1 MKVFPNQVYEPKDFS
16 GLVTENNLG
25 ALFQEKP
32 IQISQYIERLYEVNL
47 PDDMLTLLNKYP
59 THEIEDDREYEWM
72 LQGSDEK
79 NIPLTAAYVKN
90 SSAALT
96 AVSVTTP
103 QIGKNGEIFYLLFP
117 EKMFFVTHI
126 IVGMKPDLYK
136 VRIRKEAEQYGTGF
150 LYECELFTGNRDA
163 FIPYDEL
170 AAGTLWSV
178 EYSISEQTL
187 SKDAS
192 DISFTSP
199 FKMSNRLS
207 MIRKKHVV
215 PGNMIMK
222 GVNNPLAFTFMD
234 QDGVKHTSWLN
245 KLDWEFMKAFRR
257 EKARLL
263 FYGTSNRRDDGTYAQ
278 FGTSGYEIKAGLG
291 LREQIAP
298 SNIFFYNTFNIES
311 LVKYALGLSVG
322 KLPEDR
328 RRFII
333 GTGEYGLAMASAA
346 IEAYAGAA
354 AITYN
359 RVNAL
364 TSGPKAS
371 YTKPQYIS
379 VADINGIQFEFIHI
393 PDYDNEVRNKLMH
406 PEGGTWESRRL
417 TIMDFGTAGNAP
429 NVQLVRI
436 KGQAEEHGYI
446 PGLRDPFSTGGKGK
460 PKVMVTPVDGYEIHK
475 ADWLGIMVRNPMRM
489 GEWVPTALA

>member
-47 PDDMLTLLNKYP
+47 ADDMLTLLNKYP
-59 THEIEDDREYEWM
+59 TFEIEDDREYEWM

-79 NIPLTAAYVKN
+79 NLPLTGAFLKPAGV
-90 SSAALT
+90 LT
-96 AVSVTTP
+96 AVAATDQV
-103 QIGKNGEIFYLLFP
+103 GKNGQIFYMLFP

-126 IVGMKPDLYK
+126 IVGNKPDLYK
-136 VRIRKEAEQYGTGF
+136 IRIRKEGEPHGSGF
-150 LYECELFTGNRDA
+150 LYECELFTGTPSA
-163 FIPYDEL
+163 FIPYEEL
-170 AAGTLWSV
+170 LEGTLWSV

-207 MIRKKHVV
+207 MLRKKHVV
-215 PGNMIMK
+215 PGNMILK
-222 GVNNPLAFTFMD
+222 GANNPLAFTFVD
-234 QDGVKHTSWLN
+234 QDGVQHTSWLN
-245 KLDWEFMKAFRR
+245 KLDWEFMKSFRR
-257 EKARLL
+257 EKARLM
-263 FYGTSNRRDDGTYAQ
+263 FYGTGNKTAEGNYNQ
-278 FGTSGYEIKAGLG
+278 FGASGYEIKAGLG

-298 SNIFFYNTFNIES
+298 ANRFYYNSFNIQN
-311 LVKYALGLSVG
+311 LVRYALGLSVG

-328 RRFII
+328 RKFVI
-333 GTGEYGLAMASAA
+333 GTGEYGLAMVTAA

-354 AITYN
+354 ALTYN
-359 RVNAL
+359 RVPAL
-364 TSGPKAS
+364 TGGSKAR
-371 YTKPQYIS
+371 YTKPQYTS
-379 VADINGIQFEFIHI
+379 MADINGVEFEFIHI
-393 PDYDNEVRNKLMH
+393 PDYDNETRNKLMH

-417 TIMDFGTAGNAP
+417 TIMDFGTAGAHP
-429 NVQLVRI
+429 NIQMVRI
-436 KGQAEEHGYI
+436 KGQPEEHGYI

-475 ADWLGIMVRNPMRM
+475 ADWCGCLVRNPMRM
-489 GEWVPTALA
+489 GEWIPTALA

>member
-47 PDDMLTLLNKYP
+47 ADDMLTLLNKYP
-59 THEIEDDREYEWM
+59 TFEIEDDREYEWM

-79 NIPLTAAYVKN
+79 NLPLSAAYTK
-90 SSAALT
+90 T
-96 AVSVTTP
+96 AGTLNAITATATT
-103 QIGKNGEIFYLLFP
+103 GKNGEVFYMLFP
-117 EKMFFVTHI
+117 EKLFFITHI
-126 IVGMKPDLYK
+126 IVGNKPDLYK
-136 VRIRKEAEQYGTGF
+136 VRIRKEGEPYGTGF
-150 LYECELFTGNRDA
+150 LYECELFTGTPSA
-163 FIPYDEL
+163 FIPYEEL
-170 AAGTLWSV
+170 LAGTLWSV

-199 FKMSNRLS
+199 FKMNNRLS
-207 MIRKKHVV
+207 MLRKKHLV
-215 PGNMIMK
+215 PGNMILK
-222 GVNNPLAFTFMD
+222 GANNPLAFTFVD
-234 QDGVKHTSWLN
+234 QDGVQHTSWLN

-263 FYGTSNRRDDGTYAQ
+263 FYGTGNKTAEGNYNQ
-278 FGTSGYEIKAGLG
+278 FGASGYEIKAGLG

-298 SNIFFYNTFNIES
+298 ANRFYYNSFNIQN

-328 RRFII
+328 RKFVI
-333 GTGEYGLAMASAA
+333 GTGEYGLSMISSA

-359 RVNAL
+359 RVDAL
-364 TSGPKAS
+364 TGGPKAR
-371 YTKPQYIS
+371 YTRPQYIS
-379 VADINGIQFEFIHI
+379 MADINGVEFDFIHI
-393 PDYDNEVRNKLMH
+393 PDYDNETRNKLMH
-406 PEGGTWESRRL
+406 PDGGTWESRRL
-417 TIMDFGTAGNAP
+417 TIMDFGTAGAHP
-429 NVQLVRI
+429 NIQTVRI
-436 KGQAEEHGYI
+436 KGQTEEHGYI

-489 GEWVPTALA
+489 GEWIPTALA

>member
-25 ALFQEKP
+25 MLFQEKP
-32 IQISQYIERLYEVNL
+32 IQISQYIDRLYEVNL
-47 PDDMLTLLNKYP
+47 ADDMLTLLNKYP
-59 THEIEDDREYEWM
+59 TFEIEDDREFEWM

-79 NIPLTAAYVKN
+79 NIPLTAAYTK
-90 SSAALT
+90 SAAPALQ
-96 AVSVTTP
+96 AVAATDQV
-103 QIGKNGEIFYLLFP
+103 GKQGGVFYLLFP
-117 EKMFFVTHI
+117 EKLFFVTNI
-126 IVGMKPDLYK
+126 IVGNKPDLYK
-136 VRIRKEAEQYGTGF
+136 VRIRKEAEPYGTGH
-150 LYECELFTGNRDA
+150 LYECELFTGNPDA
-163 FIPYDEL
+163 YIPYDEL
-170 AAGTLWSV
+170 LAGTLWSV

-207 MIRKKHVV
+207 MLRKKHLV
-215 PGNMIMK
+215 PGNMILK
-222 GVNNPLAFTFMD
+222 GANNPLAFTFVD
-234 QDGVKHTSWLN
+234 QDGVQHTSWLN

-263 FYGTSNRRDDGTYAQ
+263 FYGTSNKTAEGNYNQ
-278 FGTSGYEIKAGLG
+278 FGSSGFEIKAGLG

-298 SNIFFYNTFNIES
+298 ANTFYYNTFNIQN

-328 RRFII
+328 RKFVI
-333 GTGEYGLAMASAA
+333 GSGEYGLSMVSAA

-359 RVNAL
+359 RVDAL
-364 TSGPKAS
+364 TGGPKAR

-379 VADINGIQFEFIHI
+379 MADINGVEFDLVHI
-393 PDYDNEVRNKLMH
+393 PD
-406 PEGGTWESRRL
+406 
-417 TIMDFGTAGNAP
+417 
-429 NVQLVRI
+429 
-436 KGQAEEHGYI
+436 
-446 PGLRDPFSTGGKGK
+446 
-460 PKVMVTPVDGYEIHK
+460 
-475 ADWLGIMVRNPMRM
+475 
-489 GEWVPTALA
+489 

>member
-25 ALFQEKP
+25 LLFQEKP
-32 IQISQYIERLYEVNL
+32 IQISQYIDRLYEVNL

-59 THEIEDDREYEWM
+59 TYEIEDDREYEWM
-72 LQGSDEK
+72 LQGQDEK
-79 NIPLTAAYVKN
+79 NISLMGAYVK
-90 SSAALT
+90 STGTLT
-96 AVSVTTP
+96 AVAVTDLV
-103 QIGKNGEIFYLLFP
+103 GKNGQVFYMLFP
-117 EKMFFVTHI
+117 EKIFFVTHI

-136 VRIRKEAEQYGTGF
+136 VRIRKEAEQYGSGF
-150 LYECELFTGNRDA
+150 LYECELFTGNPNA
-163 FIPYDEL
+163 YIPPAEL
-170 AAGTLWSV
+170 AAGTLWNV

-199 FKMSNRLS
+199 YKMSNRLS

-257 EKARLL
+257 EKARLM
-263 FYGTSNRRDDGTYAQ
+263 FYGTSNKREDGTYGQ
-278 FGTSGYEIKAGLG
+278 FGSSGYEIKAGLG

-298 SNIFFYNTFNIES
+298 SNIFYYNTFNIQN

-328 RRFII
+328 RRFVI
-333 GTGEYGLAMASAA
+333 GAGEYGLSMISSA

-354 AITYN
+354 ALTYN
-359 RVNAL
+359 RVQAI
-364 TSGPKAS
+364 TGGSKAS
-371 YTKPQYIS
+371 YTKPQFTS
-379 VADINGIQFEFIHI
+379 MADINGVRFEFIHI
-393 PDYDNEVRNKLMH
+393 PDYDNEVRNKTKH
-406 PEGGTWESRRL
+406 PEGGTWESRRM
-417 TIMDFGTAGNAP
+417 TIMDIGTAGPNP

-446 PGLRDPFSTGGKGK
+446 PGLRDPFSVGGKGK
-460 PKVMVTPVDGYEIHK
+460 PKLIVTPVDGYEIHK
-475 ADWLGIMVRNPMRM
+475 ADWTGCIVRNPMRM
-489 GEWVPTALA
+489 GEWIPTALA

>member
-1 MKVFPNQVYEPKDFS
+1 MKVFPNQIYEPKDFS

-47 PDDMLTLLNKYP
+47 PDDMLTLVSKYP
-59 THEIEDDREYEWM
+59 TFEIEDDREFEWM

-79 NIPLTAAYVKN
+79 NIPLIGCYVK
-90 SSAALT
+90 SSGTLT
-96 AVSVTTP
+96 AISETSQV
-103 QIGKNGEIFYLLFP
+103 GKYGEVFYMVFP
-117 EKMFFVTHI
+117 EKLFFVTHI

-136 VRIRKEAEQYGTGF
+136 VRIRKEAEQYATGF
-150 LYECELFTGNRDA
+150 MYECELFTGNPSA
-163 FIPYDEL
+163 YIPYDEL
-170 AAGTLWSV
+170 VAGTLWSV

-199 FKMSNRLS
+199 FKMTNRLS

-222 GVNNPLAFTFMD
+222 GVNNPLAFTFVD
-234 QDGVKHTSWLN
+234 QDGEKHTSWIN
-245 KLDWEFMKAFRR
+245 KLDWEFMKSFRR

-263 FYGTSNRRDDGTYAQ
+263 FYGASNKKEDGSYNQ
-278 FGTSGYEIKAGLG
+278 FGSSGFEIKAGLG
-291 LREQIAP
+291 LRQQIAP
-298 SNIFFYNTFNIES
+298 SNIFNYNTFNIES

-328 RRFII
+328 RKFVI
-333 GTGEYGLAMASAA
+333 GTGEYGLAMVSAA

-359 RVNAL
+359 RVDAL
-364 TSGPKAS
+364 TGGPKAN

-379 VADINGIQFEFIHI
+379 MADINGVNFEFIHI

-429 NVQLVRI
+429 NIQLVRI
-436 KGQAEEHGYI
+436 KGQAEEHGYM

-460 PKVMVTPVDGYEIHK
+460 PKVIVTPVDGYEIHK
-475 ADWLGIMVRNPMRM
+475 ADWLGIMVRNPLRM
-489 GEWVPTALA
+489 GEWIPTALG

>member
-25 ALFQEKP
+25 QLFQEKP

-47 PDDMLTLLNKYP
+47 ADDMLTLLNKYP
-59 THEIEDDREYEWM
+59 TYEIEDDREFEWM

-79 NIPLTAAYVKN
+79 NIPLTSCFTKN
-90 SSAALT
+90 SSGVLQALAAT
-96 AVSVTTP
+96 DQA
-103 QIGKNGEIFYLLFP
+103 GKNGAVFYMLFP
-117 EKMFFVTHI
+117 EKLFFITNV
-126 IVGMKPDLYK
+126 IVGNKPDLYK
-136 VRIRKEAEQYGTGF
+136 LRVRKEAEAYGTGF
-150 LYECELFTGNRDA
+150 LCEVELFTGNQDA
-163 FIPYDEL
+163 FVPYEEL
-170 AAGTLWSV
+170 LAGTLWSV

-199 FKMSNRLS
+199 FKMQNRLS
-207 MIRKKHVV
+207 MLRKKHTV
-215 PGNMIMK
+215 PGNMILK
-222 GVNNPLAFTFMD
+222 GANNPLAFTFAD
-234 QDGVKHTSWLN
+234 QDGVQHTSWLN
-245 KLDWEFMKAFRR
+245 KLDWEFMKSFRR

-263 FYGTSNRRDDGTYAQ
+263 FYGTGNKTSEGAYNQ
-278 FGTSGYEIKAGLG
+278 FGSSGFEIKAGLG

-298 SNIFFYNTFNIES
+298 ANVFYYNTFNIQN

-328 RRFII
+328 RKFVI
-333 GTGEYGLAMASAA
+333 GAGEYGLSMISSA

-359 RVNAL
+359 RVDAL
-364 TSGPKAS
+364 TGGPKAR
-371 YTKPQYIS
+371 YTRPQYIS
-379 VADINGIQFEFIHI
+379 MADINGIEFDFIHI
-393 PDYDNEVRNKLMH
+393 PDYDNETRNKLMH
-406 PEGGTWESRRL
+406 PDGGTWESRRL
-417 TIMDFGTAGNAP
+417 TIMDFGTAGAHP
-429 NVQLVRI
+429 NIQQVRI
-436 KGQAEEHGYI
+436 KGQPEEHGYI

-475 ADWLGIMVRNPMRM
+475 ADWVGIMVRNPMRM

>member
-25 ALFQEKP
+25 AIFQEKP
-32 IQISQYIERLYEVNL
+32 IQISQYIDRLFEVNL

-59 THEIEDDREYEWM
+59 TFEIEDDREYEWM

-79 NIPLTAAYVKN
+79 NIPLLAAYVK
-90 SSAALT
+90 SSGTLT
-96 AVSVTTP
+96 AVAVGDTT
-103 QIGKNGEIFYLLFP
+103 GKNGGIFYLLFP
-117 EKMFFVTHI
+117 EKLFFVTNI
-126 IVGMKPDLYK
+126 IVGNKPDLYK
-136 VRIRKEAEQYGTGF
+136 VRVRKEAEPYATGF
-150 LYECELFTGNRDA
+150 LYECELFTGNSNA

-170 AAGTLWSV
+170 LAGTLWSV

-207 MIRKKHVV
+207 MIRKKHLV
-215 PGNMIMK
+215 PGNMILK
-222 GVNNPLAFTFMD
+222 GANNPLAFTFVD

-263 FYGTSNRRDDGTYAQ
+263 FYGNSNKREDGSYNQ
-278 FGTSGYEIKAGLG
+278 FGSSGFEIKAGLG

-298 SNIFFYNTFNIES
+298 SNLFYYSSFNIES
-311 LVKYALGLSVG
+311 LVKYALSLSVG

-328 RRFII
+328 RKFVI
-333 GTGEYGLAMASAA
+333 GAGEYGLSMVSAA

-354 AITYN
+354 ALEYN
-359 RVNAL
+359 RIEGAL
-364 TSGPKAS
+364 TGGPKAF
-371 YTKPQYIS
+371 YNKPQFTS
-379 VADINGIQFEFIHI
+379 LADINGLRFEFIHI
-393 PDYDNEVRNKLMH
+393 PDYDNETRNKLIH

-417 TIMDFGTAGNAP
+417 TIMDFGTAGSSP
-429 NVQLVRI
+429 NIQLVRI
-436 KGQAEEHGYI
+436 KGQSEEHGYI

-475 ADWLGIMVRNPMRM
+475 ADWLGIMVRNPMRL
-489 GEWVPTALA
+489 GEWIPTALA

>member
-25 ALFQEKP
+25 QLFQEKP
-32 IQISQYIERLYEVNL
+32 IQISQYIDRLYEVNL
-47 PDDMLTLLNKYP
+47 ADDMLTLLNKYP
-59 THEIEDDREYEWM
+59 TFEIEDDREYEWM
-72 LQGSDEK
+72 LQGADEK
-79 NIPLTAAYVKN
+79 NIPLTAAYVAT
-90 SSAALT
+90 AAGPTTT
-96 AVSVTTP
+96 AVTAAMQV
-103 QIGKNGEIFYLLFP
+103 GKTGSIFYLVFP
-117 EKMFFVTHI
+117 EKLFYVTNI
-126 IVGMKPDLYK
+126 IVGNKPDLYK
-136 VRIRKEAEQYGTGF
+136 VRIRKEATQYGTGF
-150 LYECELFTGNRDA
+150 MYECELFTGNPDA
-163 FIPYDEL
+163 YIPYEEL
-170 AAGTLWSV
+170 LAGTLWSV

-192 DISFTSP
+192 DIAFTSP
-199 FKMSNRLS
+199 FKMNNRLS
-207 MIRKKHVV
+207 MLRKKTTV
-215 PGNMIMK
+215 PGNMILK
-222 GVNNPLAFTFMD
+222 GANNPLAFTFAD
-234 QDGVKHTSWLN
+234 QDGVQHTSWLN

-263 FYGTSNRRDDGTYAQ
+263 FYGTGNKTADGYYNQ
-278 FGTSGYEIKAGLG
+278 YGSSGYEIKAGLG

-298 SNIFFYNTFNIES
+298 SNAFYYNTFNIQN

-328 RRFII
+328 RKFVL
-333 GTGEYGLAMASAA
+333 GSGEYGLAMVSAA

-359 RVNAL
+359 RVDAL
-364 TSGPKAS
+364 TGGPKAR

-379 VADINGIQFEFIHI
+379 MADINGIEFEFIHI

-417 TIMDFGTAGNAP
+417 TIMDFGTAGAHP
-429 NVQLVRI
+429 NIQQVRI
-436 KGQAEEHGYI
+436 KGQPEEHGYI

-475 ADWLGIMVRNPMRM
+475 ADWVGIMVRNPMRM
-489 GEWVPTALA
+489 GEWIPTALA

>member
-16 GLVTENNLG
+16 GLITENNLG
-25 ALFQEKP
+25 LMFQEKP
-32 IQISQYIERLYEVNL
+32 IQISNYIDRLFEVNL
-47 PDDMLTLLNKYP
+47 PDDMLTLINKYP
-59 THEIEDDREYEWM
+59 THEIEDDREFEWM
-72 LQGSDEK
+72 LQGQDEK
-79 NIPLTAAYVKN
+79 NIPLNKAYVRN
-90 SSAALT
+90 GSGVLT
-96 AVSVTTP
+96 EVATTDAV
-103 QIGKNGEIFYLLFP
+103 GRNGGVFYMWFP

-136 VRIRKEAEQYGTGF
+136 VRIRKEGEPYNTGF
-150 LYECELFTGNRDA
+150 LYECELFTGNPNA
-163 FIPYDEL
+163 FIPGTEL

-199 FKMSNRLS
+199 FKMSTRLS
-207 MIRKKHVV
+207 MIRKKHTI

-222 GVNNPLAFTFMD
+222 GVNNPLAFTFQD

-263 FYGTSNRRDDGTYAQ
+263 FYGTSNRREDGTYGQ
-278 FGTSGYEIKAGLG
+278 FGSSGYEIKAGLG
-291 LREQIAP
+291 LREQISP
-298 SNIFFYNTFNIES
+298 SNIFYYNSFNIES

-322 KLPEDR
+322 KLPEDK
-328 RRFII
+328 RRFVI
-333 GTGEYGLAMASAA
+333 GSGEYGLAMVSAA
-346 IEAYAGAA
+346 IEAYAGASA
-354 AITYN
+354 LTYN
-359 RVNAL
+359 RVQAL
-364 TSGPKAS
+364 TGGAKAS
-371 YTKPQYIS
+371 YTKPQYTS
-379 VADINGIQFEFIHI
+379 MADINGIRFEFVHI
-393 PDYDNEVRNKLMH
+393 PDYDNETRNKIKH

-417 TIMDFGTAGNAP
+417 TIMDLGTAGANP

-446 PGLRDPFSTGGKGK
+446 PGLRDPFSVGGKGK

-475 ADWLGIMVRNPMRM
+475 ADWLGLRVHNPMRM
-489 GEWVPTALA
+489 GEWIPTALS